1 MQVCFNGAYLP
12 LEELKF
18 SDFNRLRYA
27 DSFFESIL
35 VYNGFIPLWK
45 YHVERIKH
53 TLNVLNMQLPEINL
67 LEAIEETILQNAY
80 SGINVRIRITIWRNV
95 GKLYTPAS
103 GDASFLIEIEPLTS
117 HPFQTIQ
124 KLGIFEDHQSNTSA
138 LSNLKSGNA
147 LLYVLAKQ
155 YAKAHFYD
163 EVLIVNHK
171 NELSEAA
178 SSNFFGVKNSKIY
191 TPPLSSG
198 CVAGVMRQFLLDHFE
213 VIEKHVVKEDLKE
226 FDELF
231 LTNAI
236 SLVMP
241 VTSYENVHY
250 NTNISNE
257 LITFV
262 TDNLLN
268 EN

>member
-1 MQVCFNGAYLP
+1 MQVCFNGEYLP
-12 LEELKF
+12 LEDLKF
-18 SDFNRLRYA
+18 TDFNRLRYA

-35 VYNGFIPLWK
+35 VYNGFIPLWE
-45 YHVERIKH
+45 YHAKRIQH
-53 TLNVLNMQLPEINL
+53 SSHLLNMQLPEINL
-67 LEAIEETILQNAY
+67 LEAIRETISQNAY

-95 GKLYTPAS
+95 GKLYTPES

-117 HPFQTIQ
+117 HPFQTIE

-155 YAKAHFYD
+155 YAKSHFYD

-171 NELSEAA
+171 NQLSEAA
-178 SSNFFGVKNSKIY
+178 SSNFFVVKNSKIY

-198 CVAGVMRQFLLDHFE
+198 CVAGVMRQFLLDQFE
-213 VIEKHVVKEDLKE
+213 IVEKQIVKEDLKE

-236 SLVMP
+236 GLIMP
-241 VTSYENVHY
+241 VAKYEDVHY
-250 NTNISNE
+250 NTNVSGE

-262 TDNLLN
+262 LDNLLN

>member
-18 SDFNRLRYA
+18 TDFNRLRYA

-35 VYNGFIPLWK
+35 VYNGFIPLWE
-45 YHVERIKH
+45 YHVKRIQH
-53 TLNVLNMQLPEINL
+53 SLSLLNMQLPNINL
-67 LEAIEETILQNAY
+67 LEAIETTILENAY
-80 SGINVRIRITIWRNV
+80 TGIHLRIRITFWRNV
-95 GKLYTPAS
+95 GKLYTPES

-117 HPFQTIQ
+117 HPFQTIER
-124 KLGIFEDHQSNTSA
+124 LGIFEDHQSNTSA

-171 NELSEAA
+171 NHLSEAA
-178 SSNFFGVKNSKIY
+178 SSNLFAVKNSKIY

-198 CVAGVMRQFLLDHFE
+198 CVAGVMRQFVLDNFE
-213 VIEKHVVKEDLKE
+213 VVEKQIVKTDLKD

-231 LTNAI
+231 LTNAV
-236 SLVMP
+236 SLIMP
-241 VTSYENVHY
+241 VAKYEDVHY
-250 NTNISNE
+250 NTNVSSE

-262 TDNLLN
+262 INNLLS